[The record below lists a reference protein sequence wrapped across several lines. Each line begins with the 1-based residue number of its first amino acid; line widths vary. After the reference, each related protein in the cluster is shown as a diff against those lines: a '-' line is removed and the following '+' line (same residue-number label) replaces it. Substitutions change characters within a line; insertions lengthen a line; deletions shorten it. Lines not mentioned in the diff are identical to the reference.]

1 VGAILVLCVLPAV
14 EKGSLTR
21 ALWLGGV
28 FGLAAYAAF
37 DLTAL
42 AVLRDFPSGIV
53 PVDLTWGV
61 VLTAT
66 VSGVGYRVA
75 TALLR

>member
-1 VGAILVLCVLPAV
+1 
-14 EKGSLTR
+14 
-21 ALWLGGV
+21 V

-42 AVLRDFPSGIV
+42 AVLRDFPAGIV

-61 VLTAT
+61 VLTAS
-66 VSGVGYRVA
+66 VSAVGYRVA
-75 TALLR
+75 TALAR